1 MIVLVYSGI
10 CYSHNLSVLLRFILN
25 FCLRIVVTM
34 VPSTKPTAIST
45 LIFALPLLGSVVHAL
60 PLHPRVVPLPPSTY
74 VHGAK
79 IATKIIVILVV
90 TLSFFTIAAALLCYC
105 CCKRRKSRARRRRLE
120 KERAESKQLKPRING
135 RNARFFAPGMVD
147 VELKGWKSPNVEVNE
162 IRRPG
167 RAWLGGRWGSRR

>member
-1 MIVLVYSGI
+1 M
-10 CYSHNLSVLLRFILN
+10 
-25 FCLRIVVTM
+25 
-34 VPSTKPTAIST
+34 AISN
-45 LIFALPLLGSVVHAL
+45 LILALPLLGSGVHAL
-60 PLHPRVVPLPPSTY
+60 PLLPRVVPLPPSTY

-79 IATKIIVILVV
+79 IATKLIIILVV
-90 TLSFFTIAAALLCYC
+90 TLSIVTIAAALACYC

-147 VELKGWKSPNVEVNE
+147 VELKDWKSPSVEVNE